1 VSSSSGTT
9 NPGGLPLVNDTVS
22 FAGRGDGYSYPYA
35 YASAPPRSAPCPLVA
50 LAAAAFTWLCV
61 APHRRLRL

>member
-1 VSSSSGTT
+1 MSSSST

-22 FAGRGDGYSYPYA
+22 FAGRGDGSSYPYA
-35 YASAPPRSAPCPLVA
+35 YASAPSRSAPCDLA

-61 APHRRLRL
+61 ASHRRLRL